1 MIEKM
6 KSICVV
12 AQSRRKDELLSS
24 LRDLGIVHIAEKK
37 SADSIFLERFSMISK
52 LLSEL
57 KEYVSKENEGQGVIS
72 DDEFEKIYEGSVRA
86 LEQKNSLTTKITG
99 LSVELEAL
107 KPWGEFDTSEIA
119 ALKGSMDF
127 RIYRLDKKAYKALVE
142 DENIRFIRLSPV
154 EKMETVAV
162 FGVLD
167 ESYNALEFA
176 IPQKGPTQL
185 KREIEECQAM
195 LSVCENTLKEAA
207 KHLKSYSEHLLK
219 TQNDIEY
226 SSADNTLTDEGEI
239 IWISG
244 YIPASEEE
252 SFSKVASEQKWAWL
266 TSDVE
271 DEDANVPTKIRYNK
285 LTGLIKPVV
294 DLLGVVP
301 GYAEYDI
308 SFWFLSFFSLFFAMI
323 LGDAG
328 YGVILLIAAVALNI
342 KSRKPTNIVLL
353 LYLLSGSTIVWGALT
368 GTWFGLEGAMK
379 VPFLKALVLPSIA
392 NYPEYFSISSTA
404 VQNNVMKFCF
414 SIGFIQLALAC
425 IMNVRRKIAQK
436 NLSFVA
442 DIGWLSS
449 ISALYFIVLSLVVG
463 QSINFALAAAFVAVG
478 FLLVVLFGGMEP
490 GKSFSQGL
498 KAGLGSIFTVFLD
511 TISAFGNIMSYI
523 RLFAVG
529 MASLAIAQSF
539 NGMAE
544 GFDGFLVIAG
554 AVIMIIGHAL
564 NLVMGFLS
572 VVVHG
577 VRLNLMEFSGQ
588 LGMEWSGTQYEPFKK
603 LKK

>member
-6 KSICVV
+6 KSVCVV
-12 AQSRRKDELLSS
+12 AQSHRKDELLAA

-37 SADSIFLERFSMISK
+37 SADSAFLERFAMISK
-52 LLSEL
+52 LLAEL
-57 KEYVSKENEGQGVIS
+57 KDYVSEQDENQGAIS
-72 DDEFEKIYEGSVRA
+72 DDEFEKIYQGSLKA
-86 LEQKNSLTTKITG
+86 LEEKSALSLKLTELK
-99 LSVELEAL
+99 VELEAL
-107 KPWGEFDTSEIA
+107 KPWGEFDAEQITD
-119 ALKGSMDF
+119 LKKDIDF
-127 RIYRLDKKAYKALVE
+127 HVYRLDKKAYKVLCE
-142 DENIRFIRLSPV
+142 DEKVKFIRLSPV

-162 FGVLD
+162 FGTLD
-167 ESYNALEFA
+167 ASYGGIEFV
-176 IPQKGPTQL
+176 IPQKGPKQL
-185 KREIEECQAM
+185 EDEIKACEKRLLEC
-195 LSVCENTLKEAA
+195 EDTLKEAA
-207 KHLKSYSEHLLK
+207 RHLKSYSEQLLK

-226 SSADNTLTDEGEI
+226 SSADKTLTDEGAI

-244 YIPASEEE
+244 YIPADEEE
-252 SFSKVASEQKWAWL
+252 NFSKVAAEQKWAWF
-266 TSDVE
+266 TGDIE
-271 DEDANVPTKIRYNK
+271 EEDANVPTKIRYNK
-285 LTGLIKPVV
+285 LTALIKPVV

-301 GYAEYDI
+301 GYREYDI
-308 SFWFLSFFSLFFAMI
+308 SFWFLAFFSLFFAMI

-328 YGVILLIAAVALNI
+328 YGVILLIAAVAIHL
-342 KSRKPTNIVLL
+342 KTKKPTSIVML
-353 LYLLSGSTIVWGALT
+353 LYLLSGTTIVWGALT
-368 GTWFGLEGAMK
+368 GTWFGLESAMK
-379 VPFLKALVLPSIA
+379 VPFLKALVIPSIA
-392 NYPEYFSISSTA
+392 NYPEYFSVSSTA
-404 VQNNVMKFCF
+404 VQNTVMKFCF
-414 SIGFIQLALAC
+414 SIGYLQLGLAC
-425 IMNVRRKIAQK
+425 AMNVKRKIAQK
-436 NLSFVA
+436 SLAFVA
-442 DIGWLSS
+442 DIGWLVS

-463 QSINFALAAAFVAVG
+463 QSINFAIAAVCVGIG

-544 GFDGFLVIAG
+544 GFDGILIIAG

-603 LKK
+603 IKK

>member
-6 KSICVV
+6 KAICVV
-12 AQSRRKDELLSS
+12 VQSSRKDELLSS

-37 SADSIFLERFSMISK
+37 SADTVFLERFSMISK
-52 LLSEL
+52 LLGEL
-57 KEYVSKENEGQGVIS
+57 KDYVSQEDENAGSIS
-72 DDEFEKIYEGSVRA
+72 DEEFEKIYQGSIRA
-86 LEQKNSLTTKITG
+86 LEEKSALTVKLTE
-99 LSVELEAL
+99 LNVELEAL
-107 KPWGEFDTSEIA
+107 KPWGEFDSSEISV
-119 ALKGSMDF
+119 LKESIDF
-127 RIYRLDKKAYKALVE
+127 HIYRLDKKAYKTLCE
-142 DENIRFIRLSPV
+142 DENVKFIRLSPV

-162 FGVLD
+162 FGTLD
-167 ESYNALEFA
+167 SSYNALEFVV
-176 IPQKGPTQL
+176 PQKGPTQL
-185 KREIEECQAM
+185 QKEIEKCKARLLE
-195 LSVCENTLKEAA
+195 CENTLKEAA
-207 KHLKSYSEHLLK
+207 RHLKSYSEHLLK

-226 SSADNTLTDEGEI
+226 SSADKTVTDEGEI

-244 YIPASEEE
+244 YIPESEEE
-252 SFSKVASEQKWAWL
+252 KFSAVAKEQKWAWF
-266 TSDVE
+266 TGDIE
-271 DEDANVPTKIRYNK
+271 EEDASVPTKIKYNK

-301 GYAEYDI
+301 GYREYDI
-308 SFWFLSFFSLFFAMI
+308 SFWFLAFFSLFFAMI
-323 LGDAG
+323 LGDAD
-328 YGVILLIAAVALNI
+328 YGVILLIAAIAIHL
-342 KSRKPTNIVLL
+342 KTKKPTNIILL
-353 LYLLSGSTIVWGALT
+353 LYLLSGTTIIWGAVT

-379 VPFLKALVLPSIA
+379 VPFLKALVIPSIA
-392 NYPEYFSISSTA
+392 NYPEYFSVSSTA
-404 VQNNVMKFCF
+404 VQNTVMKFCF
-414 SIGFIQLALAC
+414 SIGYLQLGLAC
-425 IMNVRRKIAQK
+425 AMNVKRKIAK
-436 NLSFVA
+436 TSLAFVA
-442 DIGWLSS
+442 DIGWLVS

-463 QSINFALAAAFVAVG
+463 QSINFALAAVCVGIG

-490 GKSFSQGL
+490 GKSFAQGL

-544 GFDGFLVIAG
+544 GFDGLLIIAG

-603 LKK
+603 IRK